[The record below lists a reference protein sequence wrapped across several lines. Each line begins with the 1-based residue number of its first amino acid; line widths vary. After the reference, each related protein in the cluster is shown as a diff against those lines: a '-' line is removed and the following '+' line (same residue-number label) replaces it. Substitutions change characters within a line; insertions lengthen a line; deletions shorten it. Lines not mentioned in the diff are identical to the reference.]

1 LERLPAGVSLAE
13 DSSLRYDRKQRDL
26 LWYGPMSDKERQ
38 AFLAMSKDKAWTAA
52 IEYFHERGQPRG
64 LKAEWVFVGSILAVD
79 ETTGQKTYAAEEGQ
93 YICVS
98 NFAESMLDLAL
109 ASSKEAAEL
118 SFEAW
123 TERIPAKGTPVVIVL
138 KPVAA
143 KAAPATP
150 ATDEPKAE
158 KPEEEKPADP
168 ARKKPAPET
177 VIKD

>member
-1 LERLPAGVSLAE
+1 
-13 DSSLRYDRKQRDL
+13 
-26 LWYGPMSDKERQ
+26 
-38 AFLAMSKDKAWTAA
+38 
-52 IEYFHERGQPRG
+52 
-64 LKAEWVFVGSILAVD
+64 
-79 ETTGQKTYAAEEGQ
+79 
-93 YICVS
+93 
-98 NFAESMLDLAL
+98 MLDLAL

-150 ATDEPKAE
+150 ATDKPKAE

-177 VIKD
+177 AIKD